1 MLKAVIFDFD
11 GVITDSEILHLRAF
25 NRSLAPYGVEISTKD
40 YYANYLGFSDF
51 DCYKALIDN
60 GVLKIEPQ
68 QVSGVIKQ
76 KSTIFEELTRTEG
89 RTIEGVHGLLNM
101 LKENKIPMAIC
112 SGSLMAEI
120 EVVLGEAKL
129 RHFFSVI
136 VSAEQVKKGKPSPE
150 GFVLTLQK
158 LNKKCRPPIAAGECI
173 VIEDSRWGLQAA
185 RAAGMHTIA
194 VTTSYDAAQL
204 TLAEKVVARL
214 TELTID
220 DLQQLCA

>member
-25 NRSLAPYGVEISTKD
+25 NRSLAPYGIEISTKD

-120 EVVLGEAKL
+120 EVVLDGAKL
-129 RHFFSVI
+129 RHFFAVI

-150 GFVLTLQK
+150 GFLLTLQK
-158 LNKKCRPPIAAGECI
+158 LNKKYRPPIAAGECI